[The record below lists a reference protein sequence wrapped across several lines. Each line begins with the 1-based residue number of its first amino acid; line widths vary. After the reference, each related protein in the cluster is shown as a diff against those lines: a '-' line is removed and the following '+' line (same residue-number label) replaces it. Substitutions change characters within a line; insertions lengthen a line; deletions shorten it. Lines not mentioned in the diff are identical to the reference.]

1 MVIKGEINLPGDKS
15 ISHRALMI
23 SALSQGK
30 ARISNIS
37 TGEDIISTYNC
48 LKSCGLNM
56 IYQGGDVIKN
66 GGKLTNPNQPL
77 DCGNSGTTAR
87 LLMGYW

>member
-48 LKSCGLNM
+48 LF
-56 IYQGGDVIKN
+56 
-66 GGKLTNPNQPL
+66 
-77 DCGNSGTTAR
+77 
-87 LLMGYW
+87 